1 MEGDDGERPQVI
13 EDIICYLTGKPQL
26 QSNLHQQKIREEDE
40 FKLAKIIIPT
50 IQTHDELSTL
60 KYREM
65 ILLANW
71 DAITG
76 AFTKLWGESEKD

>member
-50 IQTHDELSTL
+50 I
-60 KYREM
+60 
-65 ILLANW
+65 
-71 DAITG
+71 
-76 AFTKLWGESEKD
+76 